1 MTALSCAVKCCHVL
15 SSAVKPCQKDGFLP
29 FFPHFP
35 FFHQS
40 PKKIQ
45 ELEEVFF
52 VHRLFLWVSSSGFSF
67 IFLLNPFF
75 FSLSLYFFSS
85 AFLLQVFPFFSFSS
99 SEFLFLQ
106 LLFFRSFLFLQDSS
120 FFFSFSL
127 QGCPSGLFLQVFSFF
142 FIPSLYFYPPILP

>member
-1 MTALSCAVKCCHVL
+1 MKRLFQAMTALSCAVKC
-15 SSAVKPCQKDGFLP
+15 CQKDGFLP

-52 VHRLFLWVSSSGFSF
+52 VHRLFLWVSSSVFFF

-75 FSLSLYFFSS
+75 FSLSLYFF
-85 AFLLQVFPFFSFSS
+85 FFSFSS

-127 QGCPSGLFLQVFSFF
+127 QGCPSGLFLQAS
-142 FIPSLYFYPPILP
+142 ISPTLP